1 MQGLMMDRQ
10 LTITS
15 IMEHADLNHPNAEI
29 VSVTCDEPR
38 HRHTYAEA
46 FRRTR
51 RLANALLDYGVQPG
65 DRIATFAW
73 NDYRHFEL
81 YYAVAGI
88 GAVTHTV
95 NPRLFPD
102 QITYIVNHAEDRL
115 VFVDPLIVPALEKIR
130 DDLSAVEAFIVLT
143 DDERLPDTDLPN
155 VQSYE
160 SFIAPHPDRM
170 DWPELDERTACC
182 LCYTSGT
189 TGNPKGVLYHHR
201 SMVIHTLTG
210 IAPDVLNLSA
220 RDVVMPVVP
229 MFHVNAWGLTYGAPA
244 VGAKLVFPGP
254 KMGDG
259 ATLQA
264 LIEEEEVTF
273 SAGVPTVWLNLLKYL
288 AEEGK
293 EVESLQRVVIGGS
306 ACPRSIMEELE
317 DRHGVYVRHAWG
329 MTEMSP
335 LGTVNVLKREA
346 LKRSREE
353 QYRVRVKQ
361 GIPPYGVEMKI
372 VDDDNN
378 ELPRDGQ
385 STGLLKVR
393 GPFIC
398 SDYYEAGAA
407 SDAHDADGWF
417 STGDV
422 GSIDAEG
429 YLQVTDR
436 SKDVIKSG
444 GEWISS
450 IDLENAAVGHPDIA
464 EAAVIGLPHP
474 KWGERPLLILV
485 RKEGREVGKEA
496 MMDWLRDKV
505 AKWWLPDDVVFVDE
519 IPHTATGKIQKTELR
534 KRFAGSNA
542 SRGQSKKF

>member
-1 MQGLMMDRQ
+1 MLGLMMDRQ

-15 IMEHADLNHPNAEI
+15 IMEHADSNHPETEI

-38 HRHTYAEA
+38 HRQSYAAA

-51 RLANALLDYGVQPG
+51 RLANALIDYGIQPG
-65 DRIATFAW
+65 DRIATLAW

-81 YYAVAGI
+81 YYAIAGI

-95 NPRLFPD
+95 NPRLFAK
-102 QITYIVNHAEDRL
+102 QIIYIVNHAQDRL
-115 VFVDPLIVPALEKIR
+115 VFVDPLIIPVLEEIR
-130 DDLSAVEAFIVLT
+130 DDLPHVEAYIVLT
-143 DDERLPDTDLPN
+143 DDDNMPATTLKRA
-155 VQSYE
+155 QSYE
-160 SFIAPHPDRM
+160 AFIAPHEDHI
-170 DWPELDERTACC
+170 DWPELDENTACC

-201 SMVIHTLTG
+201 AMVLHTLVG
-210 IAPDVLNLSA
+210 ISPDCFSLSVE
-220 RDVVMPVVP
+220 DVVMPVVP
-229 MFHVNAWGLTYGAPA
+229 MFHVNAWGLAYGAPIA
-244 VGAKLVFPGP
+244 GTKLVFPGP

-264 LIEEEEVTF
+264 LIEEEQVTY

-288 AEEGK
+288 DETGK
-293 EVESLQRVVIGGS
+293 QVDSLRRVVIGGA
-306 ACPRSIMEELE
+306 ACPRSLMEEFD
-317 DRHGVYVRHAWG
+317 DRYGVYVNHAWG

-335 LGTVNVLKREA
+335 LGTFNTLKPA
-346 LKRSREE
+346 MQKLPREE
-353 QYRVRVKQ
+353 QFAIREKQ
-361 GIPPYGVEMKI
+361 GRALYGVEMKI
-372 VDDDNN
+372 VDDDNK

-385 STGLLKVR
+385 SPGLLKVR

-398 SDYYEAGAA
+398 NDYYQTGVP
-407 SDAHDADGWF
+407 SDVHDEDGWF

-422 GSIDAEG
+422 GTIDPEG
-429 YLQVTDR
+429 YLQITDR

-450 IDLENAAVGHPDIA
+450 IELENTAVGHPDVA

-474 KWGERPLLILV
+474 KWSERPLLIVV
-485 RKEGREVGKEA
+485 RKQGSAVDKA
-496 MMDWLRDKV
+496 TILSWLQDKV
-505 AKWWLPDDVVFVDE
+505 SKWWLPDDVVFVDD

-534 KRFAGSNA
+534 KRF
-542 SRGQSKKF
+542 KDYVM

>member
-1 MQGLMMDRQ
+1 MLGLMMDRQ

-15 IMEHADLNHPNAEI
+15 IMEHADRYHPDTEI
-29 VSVTCDEPR
+29 VSVTNDTPR
-38 HRHTYAEA
+38 HRYTYAEA

-51 RLANALLDYGVQPG
+51 RLANALIDYGIGAGERV
-65 DRIATFAW
+65 ATLAW

-81 YYAVAGI
+81 YYAIAGI

-102 QITYIVNHAEDRL
+102 QISYIINHAEDRL
-115 VFVDPLIVPALEKIR
+115 VFVDPLILPVLEKIS
-130 DDLSAVEAFIVLT
+130 DDLSGVEAFIVLT
-143 DDERLPDTDLPN
+143 DEENMPDTDLRN
-155 VQSYE
+155 AQSYE
-160 SFIAPHPDRM
+160 GFISRHADRI
-170 DWPELDERTACC
+170 DWPELDEKTACC

-201 SMVIHTLTG
+201 SMVLHTLVG
-210 IAPDVLNLSA
+210 ISPDGLNLSV

-229 MFHVNAWGLTYGAPA
+229 MFHVNAWGLAYGAPA
-244 VGAKLVFPGP
+244 VGTKLVFPGP

-264 LIEEEEVTF
+264 LIEEEEVTY

-288 AEEGK
+288 AESGK
-293 EVESLQRVVIGGS
+293 EVSTLKRVIIGGS

-317 DRHGVYVRHAWG
+317 DSYGVYVNHAWG

-335 LGTVNVLKREA
+335 LGTVNTLKPGMLE
-346 LKRSREE
+346 LPREE
-353 QYRVRVKQ
+353 QYAVRMKQ
-361 GIPPYGVEMKI
+361 GRPLYGVEMKI
-372 VDDDNN
+372 VDDDGN

-385 STGLLKVR
+385 ATGLLKVR

-398 SDYYEAGAA
+398 SEYYREDTP
-407 SDAHDADGWF
+407 SDVHDDDGWF

-429 YLQVTDR
+429 YLQITDR

-464 EAAVIGLPHP
+464 EAAVIGVPHP
-474 KWGERPLLILV
+474 RWGERPLLILV
-485 RKEGREVGKEA
+485 RKEGGDAGKQEIL
-496 MMDWLRDKV
+496 DWLKDRV
-505 AKWWLPDDVVFVDE
+505 AKWWVPDDVVYVDE

-534 KRFAGSNA
+534 KRF
-542 SRGQSKKF
+542 KDYVI

>member
-1 MQGLMMDRQ
+1 MLGLMMDRQ

-15 IMEHADLNHPNAEI
+15 IMEHADRYHPDTEI
-29 VSVTCDEPR
+29 VSVTNDTPR
-38 HRHTYAEA
+38 HRYTYAEA

-51 RLANALLDYGVQPG
+51 RLANALIDYGIGAGERV
-65 DRIATFAW
+65 ATLAW

-81 YYAVAGI
+81 YYAIAGI

-102 QITYIVNHAEDRL
+102 QISYIVNHAEDRL
-115 VFVDPLIVPALEKIR
+115 VFVDPLILPVLEKIS
-130 DDLSAVEAFIVLT
+130 DDLSGVEAFIVLT
-143 DDERLPDTDLPN
+143 DEENMPDTDLRN
-155 VQSYE
+155 AQSYE
-160 SFIAPHPDRM
+160 GFISRHADRI
-170 DWPELDERTACC
+170 DWPELDEKTACC

-201 SMVIHTLTG
+201 SMVLHTLIG
-210 IAPDVLNLSA
+210 ISPDGLNLSV

-229 MFHVNAWGLTYGAPA
+229 MFHVNAWGLAYGAPA
-244 VGAKLVFPGP
+244 VGTKLVFPGP

-264 LIEEEEVTF
+264 LIEEEEVTY

-288 AEEGK
+288 AESGK
-293 EVESLQRVVIGGS
+293 EVSTLKRVIIGGS

-317 DRHGVYVRHAWG
+317 DSYGVYVNHAWG

-335 LGTVNVLKREA
+335 LGTVNTLKPGMLE
-346 LKRSREE
+346 LPREE
-353 QYRVRVKQ
+353 QYAVRMKQ
-361 GIPPYGVEMKI
+361 GRPLYGVEMKI
-372 VDDDNN
+372 VDDDGN

-385 STGLLKVR
+385 ATGLLKVR

-398 SDYYEAGAA
+398 SEYYREDTPG
-407 SDAHDADGWF
+407 DVHDDDGWF

-429 YLQVTDR
+429 YLQITDR

-464 EAAVIGLPHP
+464 EAAVIGVAHP
-474 KWGERPLLILV
+474 RWGERPLLILV
-485 RKEGREVGKEA
+485 RKEGGDAGKQEVL
-496 MMDWLRDKV
+496 DWLKDRV
-505 AKWWLPDDVVFVDE
+505 AKWWVPDDVVYVDE

-534 KRFAGSNA
+534 KRF
-542 SRGQSKKF
+542 KDYVI

>member
-1 MQGLMMDRQ
+1 MLGLMMDRQ

-15 IMEHADLNHPNAEI
+15 IMEHADRYHPDTEI
-29 VSVTCDEPR
+29 VSVTNDTPR
-38 HRHTYAEA
+38 HRYTYAEA

-51 RLANALLDYGVQPG
+51 RLANALIDYGIGAGERV
-65 DRIATFAW
+65 ATLAW

-81 YYAVAGI
+81 YYAIAGI

-102 QITYIVNHAEDRL
+102 QISYIINHAEDRL
-115 VFVDPLIVPALEKIR
+115 VFVDPLILPVLEKIS
-130 DDLSAVEAFIVLT
+130 DDLSGVEAFIVLT
-143 DDERLPDTDLPN
+143 DEENMPDTDLRN
-155 VQSYE
+155 AQSYE
-160 SFIAPHPDRM
+160 GFISRHADRI
-170 DWPELDERTACC
+170 DWPELDEKTACC

-201 SMVIHTLTG
+201 SMVLHTLIG
-210 IAPDVLNLSA
+210 ISPDGLNLSV

-229 MFHVNAWGLTYGAPA
+229 MFHVNAWGLAYGAPA
-244 VGAKLVFPGP
+244 VGTKLVFPGP

-264 LIEEEEVTF
+264 LIEEEEVTY

-288 AEEGK
+288 AESGK
-293 EVESLQRVVIGGS
+293 EVSTLKRVIIGGS

-317 DRHGVYVRHAWG
+317 DSYGVYVNHAWG

-335 LGTVNVLKREA
+335 LGTVNTLKPGMLE
-346 LKRSREE
+346 LPREE
-353 QYRVRVKQ
+353 QYAVRMKQ
-361 GIPPYGVEMKI
+361 GRPLYGVEMKI
-372 VDDDNN
+372 VDDDGN

-385 STGLLKVR
+385 ATGLLKVR

-398 SDYYEAGAA
+398 SEYYREDTP
-407 SDAHDADGWF
+407 SDVHDDDGWF

-429 YLQVTDR
+429 YLQITDR

-464 EAAVIGLPHP
+464 EAAVIGVPHP
-474 KWGERPLLILV
+474 RWGERPLLILV
-485 RKEGREVGKEA
+485 RKEGGDAGRQEVL
-496 MMDWLRDKV
+496 DWLKDRV
-505 AKWWLPDDVVFVDE
+505 AKWWVPDDVVYVDE

-534 KRFAGSNA
+534 KRF
-542 SRGQSKKF
+542 KDYVI

>member
-15 IMEHADLNHPNAEI
+15 IMEHADTNHPGAEI
-29 VSVTCDEPR
+29 VSVTRDEPR
-38 HRHTYAEA
+38 HRYTYGEA

-51 RLANALLDYGVQPG
+51 RLANALLDYGIRPG

-81 YYAVAGI
+81 YYAIAGI

-95 NPRLFPD
+95 NPRLFPE
-102 QITYIVNHAEDRL
+102 QVGYIVNHAQDRL
-115 VFVDPLIVPALEKIR
+115 VFVDPLIVPVLEKIR

-143 DDERLPDTDLPN
+143 DDECLPDTDLPN

-160 SFIAPHPDRM
+160 SFIARHADRI
-170 DWPELDERTACC
+170 DWPDLDEKTACC

-201 SMVIHTLTG
+201 SMVLHTLTG

-288 AEEGK
+288 AETGK

-306 ACPRSIMEELE
+306 ACPRSIMEEFE
-317 DRHGVYVRHAWG
+317 ERHGVYVRHAWG

-335 LGTVNVLKREA
+335 LGTVNVLKRET
-346 LKRSREE
+346 LQRSREE
-353 QYRVRVKQ
+353 QYQVRVKQ
-361 GIPPYGVEMKI
+361 GIPPYGVEMKV
-372 VDDDNN
+372 VDDDDN

-398 SDYYEAGAA
+398 SDYYQAGVA

-429 YLQVTDR
+429 YLQITDR

-450 IDLENAAVGHPDIA
+450 IELENAAVGHPDVA

-485 RKEGREVGKEA
+485 RKEGREVTKEA
-496 MMDWLRDKV
+496 MLDWLQDKV
-505 AKWWLPDDVVFVDE
+505 AKWWLPDDVVYIDE

-534 KRFAGSNA
+534 KRFGDYA
-542 SRGQSKKF
+542 F

>member
-15 IMEHADLNHPNAEI
+15 IMEHADLNHPGAEI
-29 VSVTCDEPR
+29 VSVTCDDPR

-51 RLANALLDYGVQPG
+51 RLANALLDYGVQQG

-81 YYAVAGI
+81 YYAIAGI

-95 NPRLFPD
+95 NPRLFPE

-115 VFVDPLIVPALEKIR
+115 VFVDPLIVPVLEKIR
-130 DDLSAVEAFIVLT
+130 DDLPCVEAYIILT
-143 DDERLPDTDLPN
+143 DDGNMPDTGLKN
-155 VQSYE
+155 AQSYE
-160 SFIAPHPDRM
+160 SFIGSQPDRI
-170 DWPELDERTACC
+170 DWPELDEKTACC

-201 SMVIHTLTG
+201 SMVLHTLIG
-210 IAPDVLNLSA
+210 ISPDCFGLSV

-229 MFHVNAWGLTYGAPA
+229 MFHVNAWGLAYGAPIA
-244 VGAKLVFPGP
+244 GTKLVFPGP

-264 LIEEEEVTF
+264 LIDEEQVTY

-288 AEEGK
+288 DETGK
-293 EVESLQRVVIGGS
+293 QVNSLQRVVIGGA

-317 DRHGVYVRHAWG
+317 DRHGVYVNHAWG

-335 LGTVNVLKREA
+335 LGTFNTLKPEMQKLSRDEQFAVRE
-346 LKRSREE
+346 
-353 QYRVRVKQ
+353 KQ
-361 GIPPYGVEMKI
+361 GRVLYGVEMKI

-385 STGLLKVR
+385 SPGLLKVR

-398 SDYYEAGAA
+398 SDYYETGVP
-407 SDAHDADGWF
+407 SDVHDGDGWF

-422 GSIDAEG
+422 GTIDPDG
-429 YLQVTDR
+429 YLQITDR

-450 IDLENAAVGHPDIA
+450 IDLENTAVGHPDVA
-464 EAAVIGLPHP
+464 EAAVIGVPHL
-474 KWGERPLLILV
+474 KWGERPLLIVV
-485 RKEGREVGKEA
+485 RREGSDVGKEA
-496 MMDWLRDKV
+496 ILDWLQDRV
-505 AKWWLPDDVVFVDE
+505 AKWWLPDDVAFIDE
-519 IPHTATGKIQKTELR
+519 IPHTATGKIRKTELR
-534 KRFAGSNA
+534 KRFSGSE
-542 SRGQSKKF
+542 

>member
-1 MQGLMMDRQ
+1 MLGLMMDRQ

-15 IMEHADLNHPNAEI
+15 IMEHADRYHPDTEI
-29 VSVTCDEPR
+29 VSVTNDTPR
-38 HRHTYAEA
+38 HRYTYAEA

-51 RLANALLDYGVQPG
+51 RLANALIDYGIGAGERV
-65 DRIATFAW
+65 ATLAW

-81 YYAVAGI
+81 YYAIAGI

-102 QITYIVNHAEDRL
+102 QISYIINHAEDRL
-115 VFVDPLIVPALEKIR
+115 VFVDPLILPVLEKIS
-130 DDLSAVEAFIVLT
+130 DDLSGVEAFIVLT
-143 DDERLPDTDLPN
+143 DEENMPDTDLRN
-155 VQSYE
+155 AQSYE
-160 SFIAPHPDRM
+160 GFISRHADRI
-170 DWPELDERTACC
+170 DWPELDEKTACC

-201 SMVIHTLTG
+201 SMVLHTLVG
-210 IAPDVLNLSA
+210 ISPDGLNLSV

-229 MFHVNAWGLTYGAPA
+229 MFHVNAWGLAYGAPA
-244 VGAKLVFPGP
+244 VGTKLVFPGP

-264 LIEEEEVTF
+264 LIEEEEVSY

-288 AEEGK
+288 AESGK
-293 EVESLQRVVIGGS
+293 EVSTLKRVIIGGS

-317 DRHGVYVRHAWG
+317 DSYGVYVNHAWG

-335 LGTVNVLKREA
+335 LGTVNTLKPGMLE
-346 LKRSREE
+346 LPREE
-353 QYRVRVKQ
+353 QYAVRMKQ
-361 GIPPYGVEMKI
+361 GRPLYGVEMKI
-372 VDDDNN
+372 VDDDGN

-385 STGLLKVR
+385 ATGLLKVR

-398 SDYYEAGAA
+398 SEYYREDTP
-407 SDAHDADGWF
+407 SDVHDDDGWF

-429 YLQVTDR
+429 YLQITDR

-464 EAAVIGLPHP
+464 EAAVIGVPHP
-474 KWGERPLLILV
+474 RWGERPLLILV
-485 RKEGREVGKEA
+485 RKESGDAGKQEIL
-496 MMDWLRDKV
+496 DWLKDRV
-505 AKWWLPDDVVFVDE
+505 AKWWVPDDVVYVDE

-534 KRFAGSNA
+534 KRF
-542 SRGQSKKF
+542 KDYVI

>member
-1 MQGLMMDRQ
+1 MLGLMMDRQ

-15 IMEHADLNHPNAEI
+15 IMEHADINHPDVEI
-29 VSVTCDEPR
+29 VSVTCDHPR
-38 HRHTYAEA
+38 HRYTYAEA

-51 RLANALLDYGVQPG
+51 RLANALLDYGIQTG

-81 YYAVAGI
+81 YYAIAGI

-115 VFVDPLIVPALEKIR
+115 VFVDPLILPVLEKIR
-130 DDLSAVEAFIVLT
+130 HELSSVEAYVVLT
-143 DDERLPDTDLPN
+143 DEENMPDTDLRN
-155 VQSYE
+155 AQSYE
-160 SFIAPHPDRM
+160 SFINRHPDRI
-170 DWPELDERTACC
+170 DWPDLDEKTACC

-201 SMVIHTLTG
+201 SMVIHTLIG
-210 IAPDVLNLSA
+210 ISPDGLNLSV

-229 MFHVNAWGLTYGAPA
+229 MFHVNAWGLAYGAPA
-244 VGAKLVFPGP
+244 VGTKLVFPGP

-264 LIEEEEVTF
+264 LIEEEEVTY

-288 AEEGK
+288 ADSGK
-293 EVESLQRVVIGGS
+293 EVGTLERVVIGGS
-306 ACPRSIMEELE
+306 SCPRSIMEEFD
-317 DRHGVYVRHAWG
+317 DRHGVYVHHAWG

-335 LGTVNVLKREA
+335 LGTVNTLKPEM
-346 LKRSREE
+346 LELPREE
-353 QYRVRVKQ
+353 QYAIRLKQ
-361 GIPPYGVEMKI
+361 GRALYGVEMKI

-385 STGLLKVR
+385 ATGLLKVR

-398 SDYYEAGAA
+398 SDYYNADAP
-407 SDAHDADGWF
+407 SDVHDDDGWF

-429 YLQVTDR
+429 YLQITDR

-450 IDLENAAVGHPDIA
+450 IDLENAAVGHPDVA
-464 EAAVIGLPHP
+464 EAAVIGVPHP
-474 KWGERPLLILV
+474 RWGERPLLIIV
-485 RKEGREVGKEA
+485 RKEGRDAGREEIL
-496 MMDWLRDKV
+496 DWLTNKV
-505 AKWWLPDDVVFVDE
+505 AKWWLPDDVVYVDE

-534 KRFAGSNA
+534 KRFRDYIFDLND
-542 SRGQSKKF
+542 

>member
-15 IMEHADLNHPNAEI
+15 IMEHADTNHPGAEI
-29 VSVTCDEPR
+29 VSVTRDEPR
-38 HRHTYAEA
+38 HRYTYGEA

-51 RLANALLDYGVQPG
+51 RLANALLDYGIRPG

-81 YYAVAGI
+81 YYAIAGI

-95 NPRLFPD
+95 NPRLFPE
-102 QITYIVNHAEDRL
+102 QVSYIANHAQDRL
-115 VFVDPLIVPALEKIR
+115 VFVDPLIVAVLEKIR

-160 SFIAPHPDRM
+160 SFIARHADRI
-170 DWPELDERTACC
+170 DWPDLDEKTACC

-201 SMVIHTLTG
+201 SMVLHTLTG

-288 AEEGK
+288 AETGK

-306 ACPRSIMEELE
+306 ACPRSIMEEFE
-317 DRHGVYVRHAWG
+317 ERHGVYVRHAWG

-335 LGTVNVLKREA
+335 LGTVNVLKRET
-346 LKRSREE
+346 LQRSRED
-353 QYRVRVKQ
+353 QYQVRVKQ
-361 GIPPYGVEMKI
+361 GIPPYGVEMKV

-398 SDYYEAGAA
+398 SDYYQAGVA
-407 SDAHDADGWF
+407 SDAHGADGWF

-429 YLQVTDR
+429 YLQITDR

-450 IDLENAAVGHPDIA
+450 IELENAAVGHPDVA
-464 EAAVIGLPHP
+464 EAAVIGMPHP

-485 RKEGREVGKEA
+485 RKEGREVTKEA
-496 MMDWLRDKV
+496 MLDWLQDKV
-505 AKWWLPDDVVFVDE
+505 AKWWLPDDVVYIDE

-534 KRFAGSNA
+534 KRFGDYA
-542 SRGQSKKF
+542 F

>member
-15 IMEHADLNHPNAEI
+15 IMEYADLNHPDAEI
-29 VSVTCDEPR
+29 VSVTCDSPR
-38 HRHTYAEA
+38 HRYTYADA

-51 RLANALLDYGVQPG
+51 RLAHALIDYGVRQG

-81 YYAVAGI
+81 YYAIAGI

-102 QITYIVNHAEDRL
+102 QITYIVNHAQDRL
-115 VFVDPLIVPALEKIR
+115 VFVDPLIIPALEKIK
-130 DDLSAVEAFIVLT
+130 DDLPCVEAYIVLT
-143 DDERLPDTDLPN
+143 DDGNMPETELN
-155 VQSYE
+155 NAQSYE
-160 SFIAPHPDRM
+160 SFIGSRPDRI
-170 DWPELDERTACC
+170 DWPELDEKTACC

-201 SMVIHTLTG
+201 SMVLHTLIG
-210 IAPDVLNLSA
+210 ISPDCFDLSVS
-220 RDVVMPVVP
+220 DVVMPVVP
-229 MFHVNAWGLTYGAPA
+229 MFHVNAWGLAYGAPIA
-244 VGAKLVFPGP
+244 GTKLVFPGP

-264 LIEEEEVTF
+264 LIEEERVSY

-288 AEEGK
+288 DETGK
-293 EVESLQRVVIGGS
+293 QVNSLRRVVIGGS
-306 ACPRSIMEELE
+306 ACPRSIMEEFE
-317 DRHGVYVRHAWG
+317 DRHGVYVHHAWG

-335 LGTVNVLKREA
+335 LGTFNTLKPEMQK
-346 LKRSREE
+346 LSREE
-353 QYRVRVKQ
+353 QFAVREKQ
-361 GIPPYGVEMKI
+361 GRALYGVEMKI

-378 ELPRDGQ
+378 ELPWDGQ

-398 SDYYEAGAA
+398 SDYYNTGVP
-407 SDAHDADGWF
+407 SDVHDEDGWL

-429 YLQVTDR
+429 YLQITDR

-450 IDLENAAVGHPDIA
+450 IDLENTAVGHPDVA
-464 EAAVIGLPHP
+464 EAAVIGVPHP
-474 KWGERPLLILV
+474 KWSERPLLIIV
-485 RKEGREVGKEA
+485 RKEDSEVSREA
-496 MMDWLRDKV
+496 MLDWLQDKV

-519 IPHTATGKIQKTELR
+519 IPHTATGKIQKMELR
-534 KRFAGSNA
+534 KRF
-542 SRGQSKKF
+542 KDYEF

>member
-1 MQGLMMDRQ
+1 MLGLMMDRQ

-15 IMEHADLNHPNAEI
+15 IMEHADRYHPDTEI
-29 VSVTCDEPR
+29 VSVTNDTPR
-38 HRHTYAEA
+38 HRYTYAEA

-51 RLANALLDYGVQPG
+51 RLANALVDYGIEAGERV
-65 DRIATFAW
+65 ATLAW

-81 YYAVAGI
+81 YYAIAGI

-102 QITYIVNHAEDRL
+102 QISYIINHAEDRL
-115 VFVDPLIVPALEKIR
+115 VFVDPLILPVLEKIS
-130 DDLSAVEAFIVLT
+130 DDLSGVEAFIVLT
-143 DDERLPDTDLPN
+143 DEENMPDTDLRN
-155 VQSYE
+155 AQSYE
-160 SFIAPHPDRM
+160 GFIGRHADRI
-170 DWPELDERTACC
+170 DWPELDEKTACC

-201 SMVIHTLTG
+201 SMVLHTLVG
-210 IAPDVLNLSA
+210 ISPDGLNLSV

-229 MFHVNAWGLTYGAPA
+229 MFHVNAWGLAYGAPA
-244 VGAKLVFPGP
+244 VGTKLVFPGP

-264 LIEEEEVTF
+264 LIEEEEVTY

-288 AEEGK
+288 AESGK
-293 EVESLQRVVIGGS
+293 QVSTLKRVIIGGS

-317 DRHGVYVRHAWG
+317 DSYGVYVNHAWG

-335 LGTVNVLKREA
+335 LGTVNTLKPGMLE
-346 LKRSREE
+346 LPREE
-353 QYRVRVKQ
+353 QYAVRMKQ
-361 GIPPYGVEMKI
+361 GRPLYGIEMKI
-372 VDDDNN
+372 VDDDGN

-385 STGLLKVR
+385 ATGLLKVR

-398 SDYYEAGAA
+398 SEYYREDTP
-407 SDAHDADGWF
+407 SDVHDDDGWF

-422 GSIDAEG
+422 GSLDAEG
-429 YLQVTDR
+429 YLQITDR

-464 EAAVIGLPHP
+464 EAAVIGVPHP
-474 KWGERPLLILV
+474 RWGERPLLILV
-485 RKEGREVGKEA
+485 RKEGGDAGKQEIL
-496 MMDWLRDKV
+496 DWLKDRV
-505 AKWWLPDDVVFVDE
+505 AKWWVPDDVVYVDE

-534 KRFAGSNA
+534 KRF
-542 SRGQSKKF
+542 KDYVI

>member
-1 MQGLMMDRQ
+1 MLGLIMDRQ

-15 IMEHADLNHPNAEI
+15 IMEHADKNHPDVEI

-38 HRHTYAEA
+38 HRYTYGDA
-46 FRRTR
+46 FHRTR
-51 RLANALLDYGVQPG
+51 QLAHALIDYGIQPG

-81 YYAVAGI
+81 YYAIAGI

-102 QITYIVNHAEDRL
+102 QITYIVNHAQDRL
-115 VFVDPLIVPALEKIR
+115 VFVDPLIVPILEKIKQ
-130 DDLSAVEAFIVLT
+130 DLPGVEAYIVLT
-143 DDERLPDTDLPN
+143 DDENMPDTGLHN
-155 VQSYE
+155 AQSYE
-160 SFIAPHPDRM
+160 SFIGRHSDRI
-170 DWPELDERTACC
+170 DWPDLDEKTACC

-201 SMVIHTLTG
+201 SMVIHTLIG
-210 IAPDVLNLSA
+210 ISPDVLNLSV

-229 MFHVNAWGLTYGAPA
+229 MFHVNAWGLAYGAPVA
-244 VGAKLVFPGP
+244 GTKLVFPGP
-254 KMGDG
+254 RMGDG

-264 LIEEEEVTF
+264 LIEEEDVTF
-273 SAGVPTVWLNLLKYL
+273 SAGVPTVWLNMLKYL
-288 AEEGK
+288 ADSGK
-293 EVESLQRVVIGGS
+293 QVRTLKRIVIGGA
-306 ACPRSIMEELE
+306 ACPPSIMEEFE
-317 DRHGVYVRHAWG
+317 DNYGVYVHHAWG

-335 LGTVNVLKREA
+335 LGTVNTLKPEM
-346 LKRSREE
+346 LELSREE
-353 QYRVRVKQ
+353 QFGIREKQ
-361 GIPPYGVEMKI
+361 GRAVYGVEMKI

-398 SDYYEAGAA
+398 SDYYEAGVP
-407 SDAHDADGWF
+407 SDVHDDDGWF

-422 GSIDAEG
+422 GTIDAEG
-429 YLQVTDR
+429 YLQITDR

-450 IDLENAAVGHPDIA
+450 IELENAAIGHPDVA
-464 EAAVIGLPHP
+464 EAAVIGVPHP
-474 KWGERPLLILV
+474 RWSERPLLIVV
-485 RKEGREVGKEA
+485 RREGREAGKEEILE
-496 MMDWLRDKV
+496 WLKDKV
-505 AKWWLPDDVVFVDE
+505 AKWWLPDDVVFIDE
-519 IPHTATGKIQKTELR
+519 IPHTATGKIRKTELR
-534 KRFAGSNA
+534 KLFRNYA
-542 SRGQSKKF
+542 SGLND

>member
-15 IMEHADLNHPNAEI
+15 IMEHADTNHPGAEI
-29 VSVTCDEPR
+29 VSVTRDEPR
-38 HRHTYAEA
+38 HRYTYGEA

-51 RLANALLDYGVQPG
+51 RLANALLDYGIRPG

-81 YYAVAGI
+81 YYAIAGI

-95 NPRLFPD
+95 NPRLFPE
-102 QITYIVNHAEDRL
+102 QVGYIVNHAQDRL
-115 VFVDPLIVPALEKIR
+115 VFVDPLIVPVLEKIR

-143 DDERLPDTDLPN
+143 DDECLPDTDLPN

-160 SFIAPHPDRM
+160 SFIARHADRI
-170 DWPELDERTACC
+170 DWPDLDEKTACC

-201 SMVIHTLTG
+201 SMVLHTLTG

-288 AEEGK
+288 AETGK

-306 ACPRSIMEELE
+306 ACPRSIMEEFE
-317 DRHGVYVRHAWG
+317 ERHGVYVRHAWG

-335 LGTVNVLKREA
+335 LGTVNVLKRET
-346 LKRSREE
+346 LQRSREE
-353 QYRVRVKQ
+353 QYQVRVKQ
-361 GIPPYGVEMKI
+361 GIPPYGVEMKV
-372 VDDDNN
+372 VDDDDN

-398 SDYYEAGAA
+398 SDYYQAGVA

-429 YLQVTDR
+429 YLQITDR

-450 IDLENAAVGHPDIA
+450 IELENAAVGHPDVA
-464 EAAVIGLPHP
+464 EAAVIGMPHP

-485 RKEGREVGKEA
+485 RKEGREVTKEA
-496 MMDWLRDKV
+496 MLDWLQDKV
-505 AKWWLPDDVVFVDE
+505 AKWWLPDDVVYIDE

-534 KRFAGSNA
+534 KRFGDYA
-542 SRGQSKKF
+542 F

>member
-1 MQGLMMDRQ
+1 MLGLMMDRQ

-15 IMEHADLNHPNAEI
+15 IMEHADRYHPDTEI
-29 VSVTCDEPR
+29 VSVTNDTPR
-38 HRHTYAEA
+38 HRYTYAEA

-51 RLANALLDYGVQPG
+51 RLANALIDYGIGAGERV
-65 DRIATFAW
+65 ATLAW

-81 YYAVAGI
+81 YYAIAGI

-102 QITYIVNHAEDRL
+102 QISYIVNHAEDRL
-115 VFVDPLIVPALEKIR
+115 VFVDPLILPVLEKIR
-130 DDLSAVEAFIVLT
+130 DDLSGVEAYIVLT
-143 DDERLPDTDLPN
+143 DEENMPDTDLRN
-155 VQSYE
+155 AQSYE
-160 SFIAPHPDRM
+160 GFISRHADRI
-170 DWPELDERTACC
+170 DWPELDEKTACC

-201 SMVIHTLTG
+201 SMVLHTLIG
-210 IAPDVLNLSA
+210 ISPDGLNLSV

-229 MFHVNAWGLTYGAPA
+229 MFHVNAWGLAYGAPA
-244 VGAKLVFPGP
+244 VGTKLVFPGP

-264 LIEEEEVTF
+264 LIEEEEVTY
-273 SAGVPTVWLNLLKYL
+273 SAGVPTVWLHLLKYL
-288 AEEGK
+288 AESGK
-293 EVESLQRVVIGGS
+293 EVSTLKRVIIGGS

-317 DRHGVYVRHAWG
+317 DSYGVYVNHAWG

-335 LGTVNVLKREA
+335 LGTVNTLKPGMLE
-346 LKRSREE
+346 LPREE
-353 QYRVRVKQ
+353 QYAVRMKQ
-361 GIPPYGVEMKI
+361 GRPLYGVEMKI
-372 VDDDNN
+372 VDDDGN

-385 STGLLKVR
+385 ATGLLKVR

-398 SDYYEAGAA
+398 SDYYREDTP
-407 SDAHDADGWF
+407 SDVHDDDGWF

-429 YLQVTDR
+429 YLQITDR

-464 EAAVIGLPHP
+464 EAAVIGVPHP
-474 KWGERPLLILV
+474 RWGERPLLILV
-485 RKEGREVGKEA
+485 RKEGGDAGRQEIL
-496 MMDWLRDKV
+496 DWLKDRV
-505 AKWWLPDDVVFVDE
+505 AKWWVPDDVVYVDE

-534 KRFAGSNA
+534 KRF
-542 SRGQSKKF
+542 KDYVI

>member
-15 IMEHADLNHPNAEI
+15 IMEHADNNHPNAEI
-29 VSVTCDEPR
+29 VSVTCDTPR
-38 HRHTYAEA
+38 HRYTYADA

-51 RLANALLDYGVQPG
+51 RLANALIGYGVRPG
-65 DRIATFAW
+65 DRVATFAW

-81 YYAVAGI
+81 YYGIAGI

-115 VFVDPLIVPALEKIR
+115 VFVDPLIVPVLEKIK
-130 DDLSAVEAFIVLT
+130 DDLPSVEAYIILT
-143 DDERLPDTDLPN
+143 DDDNMPDTGLKN
-155 VQSYE
+155 AQSYE
-160 SFIAPHPDRM
+160 SFIGSQPDRI
-170 DWPELDERTACC
+170 DWPELDEKTACC

-201 SMVIHTLTG
+201 SMVVHTLIG
-210 IAPDVLNLSA
+210 ISTDCFNLSV

-229 MFHVNAWGLTYGAPA
+229 MFHVNAWGLAYGAPVA
-244 VGAKLVFPGP
+244 GTKLVFPGP

-264 LIEEEEVTF
+264 LIEEEQVTY

-288 AEEGK
+288 DETGK
-293 EVESLQRVVIGGS
+293 QVDTLRRVVIGGS
-306 ACPRSIMEELE
+306 ACPRSIMEEFE
-317 DRHGVYVRHAWG
+317 ERHGVYVNHAWG

-335 LGTVNVLKREA
+335 LGTFNTLKPEMQK
-346 LKRSREE
+346 LSREE
-353 QYRVRVKQ
+353 QFAIREKQ
-361 GIPPYGVEMKI
+361 GRALYGVEMKI
-372 VDDDNN
+372 VDDENN
-378 ELPRDGQ
+378 QLPWDGQ

-398 SDYYEAGAA
+398 SDYYNTGVP
-407 SDAHDADGWF
+407 SDVHDGDGWF

-429 YLQVTDR
+429 YLQITDR

-450 IDLENAAVGHPDIA
+450 IDLENTAVGHPDVA
-464 EAAVIGLPHP
+464 EAAVIGVPHP
-474 KWGERPLLILV
+474 KWSERPLLVVV
-485 RKEGREVGKEA
+485 RKEGSEVTGEA
-496 MMDWLRDKV
+496 ILDWLRDKV

-534 KRFAGSNA
+534 KRFAGSE
-542 SRGQSKKF
+542 

>member
-1 MQGLMMDRQ
+1 MLGLMMDRQ

-15 IMEHADLNHPNAEI
+15 IMEHADKNHPNVEI

-38 HRHTYAEA
+38 HRYTYGDA

-51 RLANALLDYGVQPG
+51 QLAHALIDYGVQPG

-81 YYAVAGI
+81 YYAIAGI

-95 NPRLFPD
+95 NPRLFPE
-102 QITYIVNHAEDRL
+102 QITYIVNHAQDKL
-115 VFVDPLIVPALEKIR
+115 VFVDPLIVPVLEKIKQ
-130 DDLSAVEAFIVLT
+130 DLPGVEAYIVLT
-143 DDERLPDTDLPN
+143 DDEHMPDTGLYN
-155 VQSYE
+155 AQSYE
-160 SFIAPHPDRM
+160 SFIGRHSDRI
-170 DWPELDERTACC
+170 DWPDLDEKTACC

-201 SMVIHTLTG
+201 AMVIHTLIG
-210 IAPDVLNLSA
+210 ISPDVLNLSV

-229 MFHVNAWGLTYGAPA
+229 MFHVNAWGLAYGAPVA
-244 VGAKLVFPGP
+244 GTKLVFPGP

-273 SAGVPTVWLNLLKYL
+273 SAGVPTVWLNMLKYL
-288 AEEGK
+288 ADSGK
-293 EVESLQRVVIGGS
+293 QVRTLNRVVIGGA
-306 ACPRSIMEELE
+306 ACPPSIMEEFE
-317 DRHGVYVRHAWG
+317 DRYGVYVHHAWG

-335 LGTVNVLKREA
+335 LGTVNTLKPEM
-346 LKRSREE
+346 LELSREE
-353 QYRVRVKQ
+353 QYGIREKQ
-361 GIPPYGVEMKI
+361 GRVVYGVEMKI

-378 ELPRDGQ
+378 ELPRDGI

-393 GPFIC
+393 GPFVC
-398 SDYYEAGAA
+398 SDYFEAGVP
-407 SDAHDADGWF
+407 SDVHDDDGWF

-422 GSIDAEG
+422 GTIDAEG
-429 YLQVTDR
+429 YLQITDR

-450 IDLENAAVGHPDIA
+450 IELENAAVGHPDVA
-464 EAAVIGLPHP
+464 EAAVIGVPHP
-474 KWGERPLLILV
+474 RWSERPLLIIV
-485 RKEGREVGKEA
+485 RKEGREVGKEEILG
-496 MMDWLRDKV
+496 WLKDKV
-505 AKWWLPDDVVFVDE
+505 AKWWMPDDVVFIDE
-519 IPHTATGKIQKTELR
+519 IPHTATGKILKTELR
-534 KRFAGSNA
+534 KRYWNYA
-542 SRGQSKKF
+542 SVLND

>member
-15 IMEHADLNHPNAEI
+15 IMEHADNNHPNAEI
-29 VSVTCDEPR
+29 VSVTCDSPR
-38 HRHTYAEA
+38 HRYTYADA

-51 RLANALLDYGVQPG
+51 RLAHALIDYGIQQG

-81 YYAVAGI
+81 YYGIAGV

-115 VFVDPLIVPALEKIR
+115 VFIDPLIVPVLKKIR
-130 DDLSAVEAFIVLT
+130 DDLPSVEAYIILT
-143 DDERLPDTDLPN
+143 DDDNMPDTGLKN
-155 VQSYE
+155 AQSYE
-160 SFIAPHPDRM
+160 SFIGSQPDRI
-170 DWPELDERTACC
+170 DWPELDEKTACC

-201 SMVIHTLTG
+201 SMVLHTLIG
-210 IAPDVLNLSA
+210 ISTDCFDLSV

-229 MFHVNAWGLTYGAPA
+229 MFHVNAWGLAYGAPVA
-244 VGAKLVFPGP
+244 GTKLVLPGP

-264 LIEEEEVTF
+264 LIEEEEVTY

-288 AEEGK
+288 DETGRQVGTLK
-293 EVESLQRVVIGGS
+293 RVVIGGS
-306 ACPRSIMEELE
+306 ACPRSIMEEFE
-317 DRHGVYVRHAWG
+317 ERHGVYVNHAWG

-335 LGTVNVLKREA
+335 LGTFNTLKPEMQK
-346 LKRSREE
+346 LSREE
-353 QYRVRVKQ
+353 QFAIREKQ
-361 GIPPYGVEMKI
+361 GRALYGVEMKI
-372 VDDDNN
+372 VDDENN
-378 ELPRDGQ
+378 ELPWDGQ

-398 SDYYEAGAA
+398 SDYYNTGVP
-407 SDAHDADGWF
+407 SDVHDGDGWF

-429 YLQVTDR
+429 YLQITDR

-450 IDLENAAVGHPDIA
+450 IDLENTAVGHPDVA
-464 EAAVIGLPHP
+464 EAAVIGVPHP
-474 KWGERPLLILV
+474 KWSERPLLVVV
-485 RKEGREVGKEA
+485 RKEGSEVSREA
-496 MMDWLRDKV
+496 ILDWLRDKV

-534 KRFAGSNA
+534 KRFSGSE
-542 SRGQSKKF
+542 

>member
-15 IMEHADLNHPNAEI
+15 IMEHADNNHPNAEI
-29 VSVTCDEPR
+29 VSVTCDSPR
-38 HRHTYAEA
+38 HRYTYAEA

-51 RLANALLDYGVQPG
+51 RLANALIGYGVRPG
-65 DRIATFAW
+65 DRVATFAW

-81 YYAVAGI
+81 YYGIAGI

-115 VFVDPLIVPALEKIR
+115 VFVDPLIVPVLEKIR
-130 DDLSAVEAFIVLT
+130 DELPCVEAYIILT
-143 DDERLPDTDLPN
+143 NDDNMPDTGLKN
-155 VQSYE
+155 AQSYE
-160 SFIAPHPDRM
+160 SFIGSQPDRI
-170 DWPELDERTACC
+170 DWPELDEKTACC

-201 SMVIHTLTG
+201 SMVLHTLIG
-210 IAPDVLNLSA
+210 ISTDCFDLSV

-229 MFHVNAWGLTYGAPA
+229 MFHVNAWGLAYGAPVA
-244 VGAKLVFPGP
+244 GTKLVFPGP

-264 LIEEEEVTF
+264 LIEEEEVTY

-288 AEEGK
+288 GETGRQVGTLK
-293 EVESLQRVVIGGS
+293 RVVIGGS
-306 ACPRSIMEELE
+306 ACPRSIMEEFE
-317 DRHGVYVRHAWG
+317 ERHGVYVNHAWG

-335 LGTVNVLKREA
+335 LGTFNTLKPEMQK
-346 LKRSREE
+346 LSREE
-353 QYRVRVKQ
+353 QFAIREKQ
-361 GIPPYGVEMKI
+361 GRALYGVEMKI
-372 VDDDNN
+372 VDDENN
-378 ELPRDGQ
+378 ELPWDGQ

-398 SDYYEAGAA
+398 SDYYNTGVP
-407 SDAHDADGWF
+407 SDVHDGDGWF

-429 YLQVTDR
+429 YLQLTDR

-450 IDLENAAVGHPDIA
+450 IDLENTAVGHPDVA
-464 EAAVIGLPHP
+464 EAAVIGVPHP
-474 KWGERPLLILV
+474 KWSERPLLVVV
-485 RKEGREVGKEA
+485 RKEGSEVSREA
-496 MMDWLRDKV
+496 ILDWLRDKV

-519 IPHTATGKIQKTELR
+519 IPHTATGKIRKTELR
-534 KRFAGSNA
+534 KRFSGSE
-542 SRGQSKKF
+542 

>member
-1 MQGLMMDRQ
+1 MLGLMMDRQ

-15 IMEHADLNHPNAEI
+15 IMEHADKNHPNVEI

-38 HRHTYAEA
+38 HRYTYGDA

-51 RLANALLDYGVQPG
+51 QLAHALIDYGVQPG

-81 YYAVAGI
+81 YYAIAGI

-102 QITYIVNHAEDRL
+102 QITYIVNHAQDKL
-115 VFVDPLIVPALEKIR
+115 VFVDPLIVPVLEKIKQ
-130 DDLSAVEAFIVLT
+130 DLPGVEAYIVLT
-143 DDERLPDTDLPN
+143 DDEHMPDTGLYN
-155 VQSYE
+155 AQSYE
-160 SFIAPHPDRM
+160 SFIGRHSDRI
-170 DWPELDERTACC
+170 DWPDLDEKTACC

-201 SMVIHTLTG
+201 AMVIHTLIG
-210 IAPDVLNLSA
+210 ISPDVLNLSV

-229 MFHVNAWGLTYGAPA
+229 MFHVNAWGLAYGAPVA
-244 VGAKLVFPGP
+244 GTKLVFPGP

-273 SAGVPTVWLNLLKYL
+273 SAGVPTVWLNMLKYL
-288 AEEGK
+288 ADSGK
-293 EVESLQRVVIGGS
+293 QVRTLNRVVIGGA
-306 ACPRSIMEELE
+306 ACPPSIMEEFE
-317 DRHGVYVRHAWG
+317 DRYGVYVHHAWG

-335 LGTVNVLKREA
+335 LGTVNTLKPEM
-346 LKRSREE
+346 LELSREE
-353 QYRVRVKQ
+353 QYGIREKQ
-361 GIPPYGVEMKI
+361 GRVVYGVEMKI

-378 ELPRDGQ
+378 ELPRDGI

-393 GPFIC
+393 GPFVC
-398 SDYYEAGAA
+398 SDYFEAGVP
-407 SDAHDADGWF
+407 SDVHDDDGWF

-422 GSIDAEG
+422 GTIDAEG
-429 YLQVTDR
+429 YLQITDR

-450 IDLENAAVGHPDIA
+450 IELENAAVGHPDVA
-464 EAAVIGLPHP
+464 EAAVIGVPHP
-474 KWGERPLLILV
+474 RWSERPLLIIV
-485 RKEGREVGKEA
+485 RKEGREVGKEEILG
-496 MMDWLRDKV
+496 WLKDKV
-505 AKWWLPDDVVFVDE
+505 AKWWMPDDVVFIDE
-519 IPHTATGKIQKTELR
+519 IPHTATGKILKTELR
-534 KRFAGSNA
+534 KRYWNYA
-542 SRGQSKKF
+542 SVLND

>member
-1 MQGLMMDRQ
+1 MLGLMMDRQ

-15 IMEHADLNHPNAEI
+15 IMEHADRYHPDTEI
-29 VSVTCDEPR
+29 VSVTNDSPR
-38 HRHTYAEA
+38 HRYTYAEA

-51 RLANALLDYGVQPG
+51 RLANALIDYGIGAGERV
-65 DRIATFAW
+65 ATLAW

-81 YYAVAGI
+81 YYAIAGI

-102 QITYIVNHAEDRL
+102 QISYIVNHAEDRL
-115 VFVDPLIVPALEKIR
+115 VFVDPLILPVLEKIR
-130 DDLSAVEAFIVLT
+130 DDLSGVEAYIVLT
-143 DDERLPDTDLPN
+143 DEENMPDTDLRN
-155 VQSYE
+155 AQSYE
-160 SFIAPHPDRM
+160 GFISRHEDRI
-170 DWPELDERTACC
+170 DWPELDEKTACC

-201 SMVIHTLTG
+201 SMVLHTLVG
-210 IAPDVLNLSA
+210 ISPDGLNLSV

-229 MFHVNAWGLTYGAPA
+229 MFHVNAWGLAYGAPA
-244 VGAKLVFPGP
+244 VGTKLVFPGP

-264 LIEEEEVTF
+264 LIEEEEVTY

-288 AEEGK
+288 AESGK
-293 EVESLQRVVIGGS
+293 GVSTLKRVVIGGS

-317 DRHGVYVRHAWG
+317 DRHGVYVNHAWG

-335 LGTVNVLKREA
+335 LGTVNTLKPGM
-346 LKRSREE
+346 LQLPREE
-353 QYRVRVKQ
+353 QYAVRMKQ
-361 GIPPYGVEMKI
+361 GRPLYGVEMKI
-372 VDDDNN
+372 VDDDGN

-385 STGLLKVR
+385 ATGLLKVR

-398 SDYYEAGAA
+398 SEYYREDTP
-407 SDAHDADGWF
+407 SDVHDDDGWF

-429 YLQVTDR
+429 YLQITDR

-464 EAAVIGLPHP
+464 EAAVIGVPHP
-474 KWGERPLLILV
+474 RWGERPLLILV
-485 RKEGREVGKEA
+485 RKEGGDAGKQEIL
-496 MMDWLRDKV
+496 DWLKDRV
-505 AKWWLPDDVVFVDE
+505 AKWWVPDDVVYVDE

-534 KRFAGSNA
+534 KRF
-542 SRGQSKKF
+542 KDYVI

>member
-15 IMEHADLNHPNAEI
+15 IMEHADNNHPNAEI
-29 VSVTCDEPR
+29 VSVTCDSPR
-38 HRHTYAEA
+38 HRYTYADA

-51 RLANALLDYGVQPG
+51 RLANALIEYGVRPG
-65 DRIATFAW
+65 DRVATFAW

-81 YYAVAGI
+81 YYGIAGV

-115 VFVDPLIVPALEKIR
+115 VFVDPLIVPALEKIM
-130 DDLSAVEAFIVLT
+130 DDLPSVEAYIILT
-143 DDERLPDTDLPN
+143 DDDNMPDTGLKN
-155 VQSYE
+155 AQSYE
-160 SFIAPHPDRM
+160 SFIGSQPDRI
-170 DWPELDERTACC
+170 DWPELDEKTACC

-201 SMVIHTLTG
+201 SMVLHTLIG
-210 IAPDVLNLSA
+210 ISTDCFDLSV

-229 MFHVNAWGLTYGAPA
+229 MFHVNAWGLAYGAPVA
-244 VGAKLVFPGP
+244 GTKLVFPGP

-264 LIEEEEVTF
+264 LIEEEEVTY

-288 AEEGK
+288 DETGRQ
-293 EVESLQRVVIGGS
+293 VGTLRRVVIGGS
-306 ACPRSIMEELE
+306 ACPRSIMEEFE
-317 DRHGVYVRHAWG
+317 ERHGVYVNHAWG

-335 LGTVNVLKREA
+335 LGTFNTLKPEMQK
-346 LKRSREE
+346 LSREE
-353 QYRVRVKQ
+353 QFAIREKQ
-361 GIPPYGVEMKI
+361 GRALYGVEMKI
-372 VDDDNN
+372 VDDENN
-378 ELPRDGQ
+378 ELPWDGQ

-398 SDYYEAGAA
+398 NDYYNTGVP
-407 SDAHDADGWF
+407 SDVHDGDGWF

-429 YLQVTDR
+429 YLQITDR

-450 IDLENAAVGHPDIA
+450 IDLENTAVGHPDVA
-464 EAAVIGLPHP
+464 EAAVIGVPHP
-474 KWGERPLLILV
+474 KWSERPLLIIV
-485 RKEGREVGKEA
+485 RKEGSEVSREA
-496 MMDWLRDKV
+496 ILDWLRDKV

-534 KRFAGSNA
+534 KRFSGSE
-542 SRGQSKKF
+542 

>member
-15 IMEHADLNHPNAEI
+15 IMEHADNNHPNAEI
-29 VSVTCDEPR
+29 VSVTCDTPR
-38 HRHTYAEA
+38 HRYTYADA

-51 RLANALLDYGVQPG
+51 RLANALIEYGVRPG
-65 DRIATFAW
+65 DRVATFAW

-81 YYAVAGI
+81 YYGIAGV

-115 VFVDPLIVPALEKIR
+115 VFVDPLIVPALEKIK
-130 DDLSAVEAFIVLT
+130 DELPSVEAYIILT
-143 DDERLPDTDLPN
+143 DDDNMPDTGLKN
-155 VQSYE
+155 AQSYE
-160 SFIAPHPDRM
+160 SFIGSQPDRI
-170 DWPELDERTACC
+170 DWPELDEKTACC

-201 SMVIHTLTG
+201 SMVLHTLIG
-210 IAPDVLNLSA
+210 ISTDCFDLSV

-229 MFHVNAWGLTYGAPA
+229 MFHVNAWGLAYGAPVA
-244 VGAKLVFPGP
+244 GTKLVFPGP

-264 LIEEEEVTF
+264 LIEEEEVTY

-288 AEEGK
+288 DETGRQVGTLK
-293 EVESLQRVVIGGS
+293 RVVIGGS
-306 ACPRSIMEELE
+306 ACPRSIMEEFE
-317 DRHGVYVRHAWG
+317 ERHGVYVNHAWG

-335 LGTVNVLKREA
+335 LGTFNTLKPEMQK
-346 LKRSREE
+346 LSREE
-353 QYRVRVKQ
+353 QFAIREKQ
-361 GIPPYGVEMKI
+361 GRALYGVEMKI
-372 VDDDNN
+372 VDDENN
-378 ELPRDGQ
+378 ELPWDGQ

-398 SDYYEAGAA
+398 NDYYNTGVP
-407 SDAHDADGWF
+407 SDVHDGDGWF

-429 YLQVTDR
+429 YLQITDR

-450 IDLENAAVGHPDIA
+450 IDLENTAVGHPDVA
-464 EAAVIGLPHP
+464 EAAVIGVPHP
-474 KWGERPLLILV
+474 KWSERPLLIIV
-485 RKEGREVGKEA
+485 RKEGSEVSREA
-496 MMDWLRDKV
+496 ILDWLRDKV

-534 KRFAGSNA
+534 KRFSGSE
-542 SRGQSKKF
+542 

>member
-15 IMEHADLNHPNAEI
+15 IMEHADTNHPGAEI
-29 VSVTCDEPR
+29 VSVTRDEPR
-38 HRHTYAEA
+38 HRYTYGEA

-51 RLANALLDYGVQPG
+51 RLANALLDYGIRPG

-81 YYAVAGI
+81 YYAIAGI

-95 NPRLFPD
+95 NPRLFPE
-102 QITYIVNHAEDRL
+102 QVGYIVNHAQDRL
-115 VFVDPLIVPALEKIR
+115 VFVDPLIAPALEKIR

-143 DDERLPDTDLPN
+143 DDDRLPDTDLPN
-155 VQSYE
+155 VRSYE
-160 SFIAPHPDRM
+160 SFAGPHPDRI
-170 DWPELDERTACC
+170 DWPDLDEKTACC

-201 SMVIHTLTG
+201 SMVLHTLAC
-210 IAPDVLNLSA
+210 ISPDVLNLSA
-220 RDVVMPVVP
+220 REVVMPVVP

-264 LIEEEEVTF
+264 LIEEEDVTF

-288 AEEGK
+288 AGTGK
-293 EVESLQRVVIGGS
+293 QVESLQRVVIGGS
-306 ACPRSIMEELE
+306 ACPRSIMEEFE
-317 DRHGVYVRHAWG
+317 ERHGVYVRHAWG

-335 LGTVNVLKREA
+335 LGAVNVLKRET
-346 LKRSREE
+346 LQRSREE
-353 QYRVRVKQ
+353 QYQVRVKQ
-361 GIPPYGVEMKI
+361 GIPPYGVEMKV

-385 STGLLKVR
+385 TTGLLKVR
-393 GPFIC
+393 GPFTC
-398 SDYYEAGAA
+398 SGYYQAGAE

-429 YLQVTDR
+429 YLLITDR

-450 IDLENAAVGHPDIA
+450 IELENAAVGHPDVA
-464 EAAVIGLPHP
+464 EAAVIGMPHP

-485 RKEGREVGKEA
+485 RKEGREVSREA
-496 MMDWLRDKV
+496 MLDWLQDKV
-505 AKWWLPDDVVFVDE
+505 AKWWLPDDVVYIDE

-534 KRFAGSNA
+534 KRFRDYA
-542 SRGQSKKF
+542 S